1 MIARVTRYTG
11 TREAVEEAVHE
22 LVTLEEDQSYRTLL
36 LHRRG
41 DAGDTLLV
49 LWFGEEAEEGR
60 SDLET
65 GLERITEETFD
76 VLSPEEQRR
85 MLSDACET
93 LLRALGERRSPET
106 EEIYGELEALSARLN
121 RLSSNE
127 PA

>member
-36 LHRRG
+36 LHGRG

-85 MLSDACET
+85 MLSYACET